1 MSPPSF
7 NPRTIHCSSKYAEVN
22 YDTTMTKC
30 NFQLN
35 VPISIP
41 QEYELHV
48 SVLTANI
55 PFSFYAIPATT
66 ITYTVGGAN
75 NTWNITAGNWSGTD
89 LATILTTSAI
99 TVKFIQQTGLF
110 QFTAGSSTVVLPI
123 SPLLGIT
130 TPITLTPTGLSKTQN
145 AQVMP
150 DIAGTRFIHIL
161 SSLNTDCITTGT
173 IPIGAGVL
181 SSIPVNAA
189 PNNFIIFQPNNLVR
203 NKLRESYITNFDIT
217 LLCDSNMNPLNMN
230 NVAWEIQLL
239 VEVIIP
245 DGKPYNEAP
254 MGDLFNATR
263 MYYPR
268 KI

>member
-7 NPRTIHCSSKYAEVN
+7 NPRTIHCSSKYAKFN

-55 PFSFYAIPATT
+55 PYSFYAIPATS
-66 ITYTVGGAN
+66 ITYTVGGTN
-75 NTWNITAGNWSGTD
+75 NTWNIPAGNWSGTD
-89 LATILTTSAI
+89 LATILTTSNI
-99 TVKFIQQTGLF
+99 TVKFILQTGLF
-110 QFTAGSSTVVLPI
+110 QFTAGSSTVVLPV
-123 SPLLGIT
+123 SSLLGIT
-130 TPITLTPTGLSKTQN
+130 SALTLTTSQTKYSQ
-145 AQVMP
+145 QMP

-181 SSIPVNAA
+181 SSIPVSAS

-217 LLCDSNMNPLNMN
+217 LCDSNMNPLNMN
-230 NVAWEIQLL
+230 NAAWEIQLL
-239 VEVIIP
+239 VEVTVP

-254 MGDLFNATR
+254 MGDLFNASA
-263 MYYPR
+263 MYHPR
-268 KI
+268 KIKN